1 MLSHRIKWLKT
12 YPLSSMAST
21 REARSARRPPSLR
34 IEDRQD
40 PKHSFLFSRISGG
53 RRRTATIL
61 RSVGRDPFFHVSA
74 IWLAVGVLVGILG
87 GGRVDLKILLG
98 KSASERIRFMKHE
111 GWSIPEY
118 SHRSLP
124 LDVYPNVLGINPEMR
139 EEFHPIV
146 MLPEDLGVADL
157 TGSEFPVEADLIQPP
172 KSHRA
177 LIPKNEQTEFMK
189 ARKKENSKIPIR
201 IGRYDEDRRG
211 MYSSDLF
218 SKHADGEERSV
229 HVGIDIGGPVGTKV
243 HSFADGIL
251 AYAGYLEEHGDYGNV
266 VIVQYTLTNQRTIWA
281 LYGHLDSPSTE
292 GKKEGSPIKKGQVLG
307 RFGDVHQ
314 NGGWADPHVH
324 FALATNDPF
333 EHDLPGVVRM
343 KDRPRALCQ
352 YPDPRFVLGPI
363 Y

>member
-1 MLSHRIKWLKT
+1 
-12 YPLSSMAST
+12 MAST

-139 EEFHPIV
+139 DEFHPIV

-157 TGSEFPVEADLIQPP
+157 TGSEFPVEADL
-172 KSHRA
+172 S
-177 LIPKNEQTEFMK
+177 L
-189 ARKKENSKIPIR
+189 
-201 IGRYDEDRRG
+201 
-211 MYSSDLF
+211 
-218 SKHADGEERSV
+218 
-229 HVGIDIGGPVGTKV
+229 
-243 HSFADGIL
+243 
-251 AYAGYLEEHGDYGNV
+251 
-266 VIVQYTLTNQRTIWA
+266 TL
-281 LYGHLDSPSTE
+281 HSPSPPW
-292 GKKEGSPIKKGQVLG
+292 G
-307 RFGDVHQ
+307 
-314 NGGWADPHVH
+314 
-324 FALATNDPF
+324 
-333 EHDLPGVVRM
+333 
-343 KDRPRALCQ
+343 
-352 YPDPRFVLGPI
+352 
-363 Y
+363 